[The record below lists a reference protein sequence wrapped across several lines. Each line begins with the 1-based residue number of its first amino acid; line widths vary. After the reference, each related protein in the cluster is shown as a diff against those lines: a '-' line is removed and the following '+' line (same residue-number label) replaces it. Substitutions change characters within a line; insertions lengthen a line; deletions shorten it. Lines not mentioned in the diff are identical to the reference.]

1 MHSTHHCC
9 LINQDTFANTFTDLT
24 AELRIREVIHE
35 LRPSHIDNTITFGR
49 SVSWR
54 QIRDG
59 YLLIEVEIAQIRP
72 SIIDSDTKFDG
83 AEASLSLPGQLMGHL
98 ITSFLISTAAY
109 SVLFKLQITFE
120 SGEMP
125 FPRTR
130 ITSPLAFEG
139 PLCGK
144 MPLIW

>member
-1 MHSTHHCC
+1 MHSAHHCC

-35 LRPSHIDNTITFGR
+35 LQPSHIDNTITFGR

-83 AEASLSLPGQLMGHL
+83 AEGIFVLAGPAHGTLDNVILDFYCSLLC
-98 ITSFLISTAAY
+98 
-109 SVLFKLQITFE
+109 SV
-120 SGEMP
+120 
-125 FPRTR
+125 
-130 ITSPLAFEG
+130 
-139 PLCGK
+139 
-144 MPLIW
+144 